1 MGIEVITAFLL
12 ANWQY
17 IIILILV
24 IDKIV
29 ALTSTK
35 IDDLIWTAI
44 KKVLFVF
51 VPSKNEVKEEDK
63 PKE

>member
-24 IDKIV
+24 IDKII